1 MEFQQKIKKHKE
13 NGWTIIPIDE
23 SGFVR
28 NMPRTHGYAIKG
40 TRCYG
45 MHDWHPS
52 KVLSHLLK
60 IVKNDNE
67 AMLLSWVKIVIIYPI
82 FYRCDRTSIFECN
95 INTPVFNGWVKEDL
109 IPKLPQKSVIVL
121 DNAAFHKSP
130 VLKNMVEEAGHKLEY
145 LPAYSPDLNPIEPKW
160 FQAKSRKRK
169 YQCDI
174 DTLFQKYM
182 T

>member
-52 KVLSHLLK
+52 NRSNVIGALQGNNLLT
-60 IVKNDNE
+60 V
-67 AMLLSWVKIVIIYPI
+67 
-82 FYRCDRTSIFECN
+82 SIFECN